1 MFVLSFSNQ
10 QSNSIAENNTSL
22 LDVQSLI
29 IVKKRINFVSWKIE
43 NVWSQVVVQV
53 QQPVDR
59 NVDNGNSENF
69 TSDNENSI

>member
-53 QQPVDR
+53 QQPFDR